1 VSSDAIHCIVIKSFV
16 HKGLEAFF
24 STGSKAGIQAAHSAR
39 LKRQLAQ
46 LDQAA
51 APRDMNLPG
60 WKLHPLKGGLAR
72 HWAVW
77 VSGNWRLTFKFV
89 GADASVVDYHD
100 YH

>member
-1 VSSDAIHCIVIKSFV
+1 MIRGFA

-24 STGSKAGIQAAHSAR
+24 ATGSKAGIQPAHAAR

-46 LDQAA
+46 LEQAS
-51 APRDMNLPG
+51 APQDMNLPG
-60 WKLHPLKGGLAR
+60 WRLHPLKGDLAG

-77 VSGNWRLTFKFV
+77 VSGNWRLTFVFE
-89 GADASVVDYHD
+89 GTDAIVVDYQD